1 LTPGIT
7 NLVNTMYDLRKGAMI
22 AYLERVNT
30 FIATLIKISVVV
42 LVIGVVGFILL
53 KQRQS
58 PFLINTDR
66 VAVIK
71 EIQSLERL
79 ETAQFT
85 IEKVIDAQTE
95 GTDWERFLF
104 GDRLLLI
111 AHARIIAGVDFAKLT
126 EENITVDGKK
136 ITIQLPASELFVTD
150 LDESKTQVYDRQ
162 KGLLTKGEEQ
172 LETQARRAAEITMSQ
187 AACEGGILTTAAE
200 NAEQQIETLL
210 KAFEFEEVTVT
221 APVGSC

>member
-111 AHARIIAGVDFAKLT
+111 APARIIAGVDFAKLT

>member
-85 IEKVIDAQTE
+85 IEKVIDAQTQ